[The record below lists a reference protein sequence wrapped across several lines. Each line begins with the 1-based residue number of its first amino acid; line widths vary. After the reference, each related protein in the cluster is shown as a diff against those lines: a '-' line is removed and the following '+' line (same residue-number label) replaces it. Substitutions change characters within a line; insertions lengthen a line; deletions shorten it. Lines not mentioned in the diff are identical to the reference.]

1 MPFQNTLQAK
11 SSRYITL
18 CLLATIPHPQR
29 PTGLRNMSTIARFD
43 VLIIGSGAAGMS
55 LALQLPTSLKVAVLS
70 KTQLGSGSTFWAQ
83 GGMAAVLHDRDTVQ
97 AHVDDTLSAGAGLC
111 HEPAVQFTVGRSR
124 QIVDWLV
131 SQGMNFDLRE
141 DQQDAEFRE
150 FHLTMEGGHSHRRVI
165 HAADQTGR
173 ALSEV
178 LATRA
183 AEAPN
188 ITMLT
193 DRCLVDVIKTGSR
206 VCGAYLLRT
215 GDNIVETVSAG
226 AVVLATGGA
235 SKAYRYTTNPDGAS
249 GDGIAVAWRAGC
261 RVANLEFNQF
271 HPTCLYHPES
281 RSFLMTEALRGE
293 GATLHL
299 PDGQRFISHFD
310 DREELAP
317 RDIVARAI
325 DFEMKRLGADCV
337 FLDISHQPADLITRH
352 FPQAYERCL
361 ALGIDITR
369 DRIPVVPA
377 AHYTC
382 GGVVVDQYGASDVPG
397 LYVVGESACTG
408 LHGANRMAS
417 NSLLECFVYA
427 QSASQHIAE
436 SVTGELTPPET
447 WDDSRVS
454 DSDEEVVIQHNWQE
468 LRRLM
473 WDYVGIVRTSRR
485 LQHAADRIALL
496 EKEVSGYY
504 GRFQITRPLLEM
516 RNLARV
522 SSLMVQCAA
531 NRHESRGLHYN
542 SDFPATA
549 SVARDSILI
558 PTHFDADTALN
569 GPTDRL
575 PHYNQ

>member
-18 CLLATIPHPQR
+18 CLIATIPHPQR
-29 PTGLRNMSTIARFD
+29 TTGLRNMSTIARFD

-97 AHVDDTLSAGAGLC
+97 AHVSDTLSAGAGLC

-124 QIVDWLV
+124 QIVDWLI

-150 FHLTMEGGHSHRRVI
+150 FHLTTEGGHSHRRVI

-183 AEAPN
+183 AEASN

-193 DRCLVDVIKTGSR
+193 DRCLVDVIKAGSR
-206 VCGAYLLRT
+206 VCGAYLLST
-215 GDNIVETVSAG
+215 GDSTVETVSAG

-299 PDGQRFISHFD
+299 PGGQRFMSDFD
-310 DREELAP
+310 DRGELAP

-325 DFEMKRLGADCV
+325 DFEMKRLGAECV

-427 QSASQHIAE
+427 QSAAQHIAD
-436 SVTGELTPPET
+436 SITGELALPET
-447 WDDSRVS
+447 WDDSRVR

-496 EKEVSGYY
+496 EKEVAGYY

-531 NRHESRGLHYN
+531 ARRESRGLHHN
-542 SDFPATA
+542 SDFPDTA

-575 PHYNQ
+575 PHYHQ

>member
-1 MPFQNTLQAK
+1 
-11 SSRYITL
+11 
-18 CLLATIPHPQR
+18 
-29 PTGLRNMSTIARFD
+29 
-43 VLIIGSGAAGMS
+43 
-55 LALQLPTSLKVAVLS
+55 
-70 KTQLGSGSTFWAQ
+70 
-83 GGMAAVLHDRDTVQ
+83 MAAVLHDRDTVQ

-124 QIVDWLV
+124 QIVDWLI

-193 DRCLVDVIKTGSR
+193 DRCLVDVIKAGSQ

-215 GDNIVETVSAG
+215 GDNIVETVSAA

-235 SKAYRYTTNPDGAS
+235 SKAYRYTTNPNGAS

-271 HPTCLYHPES
+271 HPTCLYHPDS

-299 PDGQRFISHFD
+299 PDGQRFMSDFD
-310 DREELAP
+310 NREELAP

-325 DFEMKRLGADCV
+325 DFEMKRLGAECV
-337 FLDISHQPADLITRH
+337 FLDISHQPADLITRQ

-361 ALGIDITR
+361 TLGIDITR

-427 QSASQHIAE
+427 QSAAQHIAN
-436 SVTGELTPPET
+436 SITGELAAPEI
-447 WDDSRVS
+447 WDDSRVR

-496 EKEVSGYY
+496 EKEVAGYY

-531 NRHESRGLHYN
+531 ERRESRGLHYN
-542 SDFPATA
+542 SDFPDIE

-558 PTHFDADTALN
+558 PTHFDADTALS
-569 GPTDRL
+569 GRTDRL
-575 PHYNQ
+575 PHYHQ

>member
-1 MPFQNTLQAK
+1 
-11 SSRYITL
+11 
-18 CLLATIPHPQR
+18 
-29 PTGLRNMSTIARFD
+29 MSTIARFD

-111 HEPAVQFTVGRSR
+111 HEPAVQFTLGRSR
-124 QIVDWLV
+124 QIVDWLI

-193 DRCLVDVIKTGSR
+193 DRCLVDVIKAGSR
-206 VCGAYLLRT
+206 VCGAYLLST
-215 GDNIVETVSAG
+215 GNNTVGTVSAS

-249 GDGIAVAWRAGC
+249 GDGIAAAWRAGC

-271 HPTCLYHPES
+271 HPTCLYHSAS

-299 PDGQRFISHFD
+299 PNGQRFMSDFD
-310 DREELAP
+310 DRGELAP

-325 DFEMKRLGADCV
+325 DYEMKRLGADCV
-337 FLDISHQPADLITRH
+337 FLDISHQPAELITRH

-361 ALGIDITR
+361 ALGIDITH

-427 QSASQHIAE
+427 HSAAQHIAE
-436 SVTGELTPPET
+436 SIAGELTPPEI
-447 WDDSRVS
+447 WDDSRVR

-485 LQHAADRIALL
+485 LEHAADRIALL

-531 NRHESRGLHYN
+531 ERCESRGLHYN
-542 SDFPATA
+542 SDFPNAA
-549 SVARDSILI
+549 SAARDSILI

-575 PHYNQ
+575 PHYHE

>member
-1 MPFQNTLQAK
+1 
-11 SSRYITL
+11 
-18 CLLATIPHPQR
+18 
-29 PTGLRNMSTIARFD
+29 
-43 VLIIGSGAAGMS
+43 
-55 LALQLPTSLKVAVLS
+55 
-70 KTQLGSGSTFWAQ
+70 
-83 GGMAAVLHDRDTVQ
+83 
-97 AHVDDTLSAGAGLC
+97 
-111 HEPAVQFTVGRSR
+111 
-124 QIVDWLV
+124 
-131 SQGMNFDLRE
+131 
-141 DQQDAEFRE
+141 
-150 FHLTMEGGHSHRRVI
+150 
-165 HAADQTGR
+165 
-173 ALSEV
+173 
-178 LATRA
+178 
-183 AEAPN
+183 
-188 ITMLT
+188 
-193 DRCLVDVIKTGSR
+193 
-206 VCGAYLLRT
+206 
-215 GDNIVETVSAG
+215 
-226 AVVLATGGA
+226 
-235 SKAYRYTTNPDGAS
+235 
-249 GDGIAVAWRAGC
+249 
-261 RVANLEFNQF
+261 VANLEFNQF

-299 PDGQRFISHFD
+299 PDGQRFMPDFD

-352 FPQAYERCL
+352 FPQAHERCL

-369 DRIPVVPA
+369 ERIPVVPA

-427 QSASQHIAE
+427 QSAAQHIAE
-436 SVTGELTPPET
+436 SITGELTPSET
-447 WDDSRVS
+447 WDDSRVR

-485 LQHAADRIALL
+485 LEHAADRIALL

-531 NRHESRGLHYN
+531 DRQESRGLHYN
-542 SDFPATA
+542 SDFPDTA

-558 PTHFDADTALN
+558 PPRFDADTALN

-575 PHYNQ
+575 PDYHL

>member
-1 MPFQNTLQAK
+1 MPNLTQ
-11 SSRYITL
+11 Y
-18 CLLATIPHPQR
+18 
-29 PTGLRNMSTIARFD
+29 D
-43 VLIIGSGAAGMS
+43 VLVVGSGAAGMS
-55 LALQLPTSLKVAVLS
+55 LALQLPTTLRVAVLS
-70 KTQLGSGSTFWAQ
+70 KSQLGSGSTFWAQ

-111 HEPAVQFTVGRSR
+111 HEPAVRFTVSRSR
-124 QIVDWLV
+124 QTVDWLV

-141 DQQDAEFRE
+141 DQADDEFRE

-178 LATRA
+178 LASRV
-183 AEAPN
+183 AEASH
-188 ITMLT
+188 ITLLT
-193 DRCLVDVIKTGSR
+193 DRCLVDVIKAGSR
-206 VCGAYLLRT
+206 VCGAYLLQIH
-215 GDNIVETVSAG
+215 NNEVETVKAD

-271 HPTCLYHPES
+271 HPTCLYHPDS
-281 RSFLMTEALRGE
+281 KSFLMTEALRGE

-299 PDGQRFISHFD
+299 PDGDRFMPRFD
-310 DREELAP
+310 ARSELAP

-325 DFEMKRLGADCV
+325 DHEMKRLGAECV
-337 FLDISHQPADLITRH
+337 YLDISHRPTDFIVKH

-361 ALGIDITR
+361 RLGLDITTS
-369 DRIPVVPA
+369 RIPVVPA

-382 GGVVVDQYGASDVPG
+382 GGVVVDQHGATDVPG
-397 LYVVGESACTG
+397 LYVIGESACTG

-427 QSASQHIAE
+427 QSAAQHIGATITRSE
-436 SVTGELTPPET
+436 IKPDA
-447 WDDSRVS
+447 WDDSRVK
-454 DSDEEVVIQHNWQE
+454 DSDEEVIIQHNWQE

-485 LQHAADRIALL
+485 LDYAAERIELL
-496 EKEVSGYY
+496 EREVSGYY
-504 GRFQITRPLLEM
+504 ARFQITKPLLEM

-522 SSLMVQCAA
+522 AQLMVQCAGE
-531 NRHESRGLHYN
+531 RRESRGLHYN
-542 SDFPATA
+542 SDYPEINDL
-549 SVARDSILI
+549 ARDSILV
-558 PTHFDADTALN
+558 PEHCDRTAALAGPADQLPAYTA
-569 GPTDRL
+569 
-575 PHYNQ
+575 

>member
-1 MPFQNTLQAK
+1 MPLQNTLQAK

-18 CLLATIPHPQR
+18 CLIATIPHPQR

-124 QIVDWLV
+124 QIVDWLI

-408 LHGANRMAS
+408 IARGEPHGQQLSARVLRLRTVRGTTHRRVDHWRTRAAGD
-417 NSLLECFVYA
+417 LGR
-427 QSASQHIAE
+427 QSCQ
-436 SVTGELTPPET
+436 
-447 WDDSRVS
+447 R
-454 DSDEEVVIQHNWQE
+454 
-468 LRRLM
+468 LRR
-473 WDYVGIVRTSRR
+473 G
-485 LQHAADRIALL
+485 
-496 EKEVSGYY
+496 SG
-504 GRFQITRPLLEM
+504 
-516 RNLARV
+516 
-522 SSLMVQCAA
+522 
-531 NRHESRGLHYN
+531 
-542 SDFPATA
+542 
-549 SVARDSILI
+549 DS
-558 PTHFDADTALN
+558 A
-569 GPTDRL
+569 
-575 PHYNQ
+575 

>member
-1 MPFQNTLQAK
+1 MPNLTQ
-11 SSRYITL
+11 Y
-18 CLLATIPHPQR
+18 
-29 PTGLRNMSTIARFD
+29 D
-43 VLIIGSGAAGMS
+43 VLVVGSGAAGMS
-55 LALQLPTSLKVAVLS
+55 LALQLPTTLRVAVLS
-70 KTQLGSGSTFWAQ
+70 KSQLGSGSTFWAQ

-111 HEPAVQFTVGRSR
+111 HEPAVRFTVSRSR
-124 QIVDWLV
+124 QTVDWLV

-141 DQQDAEFRE
+141 DQADDEFRE

-178 LATRA
+178 LASRV
-183 AEAPN
+183 AEASH
-188 ITMLT
+188 ITLLT
-193 DRCLVDVIKTGSR
+193 DRCLVDVIKAGSR
-206 VCGAYLLRT
+206 VCGAYLLQIH
-215 GDNIVETVSAG
+215 NNEVETVKAD

-271 HPTCLYHPES
+271 HPTCLYHPDS
-281 RSFLMTEALRGE
+281 KSFLMTEALRGE

-299 PDGQRFISHFD
+299 PDGDRFMPRFD
-310 DREELAP
+310 DRSELAP

-325 DFEMKRLGADCV
+325 DHEMKRLGAECV
-337 FLDISHQPADLITRH
+337 YLDISHRPTDFIVKH

-361 ALGIDITR
+361 GLGLDITTS
-369 DRIPVVPA
+369 RIPVVPA

-382 GGVVVDQYGASDVPG
+382 GGVVVDQHGATDVPG
-397 LYVVGESACTG
+397 LYVIGESACTG

-427 QSASQHIAE
+427 QSAAQHIGATITRSE
-436 SVTGELTPPET
+436 IKPDA
-447 WDDSRVS
+447 WDDSRVK
-454 DSDEEVVIQHNWQE
+454 DSDEEVIIQHNWQE

-485 LQHAADRIALL
+485 LDYAAERIELL
-496 EKEVSGYY
+496 EREVSGYY
-504 GRFQITRPLLEM
+504 ARFQITKPLLEM

-522 SSLMVQCAA
+522 AQLMVQCA
-531 NRHESRGLHYN
+531 NGRKESRGLHYN
-542 SDFPATA
+542 SDYPQSSNIT
-549 SVARDSILI
+549 RDSILV
-558 PTHFDADTALN
+558 PAHCNRNTALA
-569 GPTDRL
+569 GPLDQL
-575 PHYNQ
+575 PAYSV

>member
-1 MPFQNTLQAK
+1 
-11 SSRYITL
+11 
-18 CLLATIPHPQR
+18 
-29 PTGLRNMSTIARFD
+29 MSTIARFD

-124 QIVDWLV
+124 QIVDWLI

-150 FHLTMEGGHSHRRVI
+150 FHLTMEGGHSHRRVV

-193 DRCLVDVIKTGSR
+193 DRCLVDVFKAGSR
-206 VCGAYLLRT
+206 VCGAYLLST
-215 GDNIVETVSAG
+215 GDNTVETVSAG

-261 RVANLEFNQF
+261 RVANMEFNQF

-299 PDGQRFISHFD
+299 PNGQRFMSDFD

-325 DFEMKRLGADCV
+325 DHEMKRLGADCI
-337 FLDISHQPADLITRH
+337 FLDISHQPAELITRH

-361 ALGIDITR
+361 ELGIDITH
-369 DRIPVVPA
+369 DQIPVVPA

-427 QSASQHIAE
+427 QSAAQHIAE
-436 SVTGELTPPET
+436 SITGELTPPKT
-447 WDDSRVS
+447 WDDSRVR

-485 LQHAADRIALL
+485 LEHAADRIALL
-496 EKEVSGYY
+496 EKEVLGYY

-531 NRHESRGLHYN
+531 ERRESRGLHYT
-542 SDFPATA
+542 SDFPDTA

-558 PTHFDADTALN
+558 PAHFDPDTALN
-569 GPTDRL
+569 GPIDRL
-575 PHYNQ
+575 PHYHQ

>member
-55 LALQLPTSLKVAVLS
+55 LALQLPTSLKVAVVS
-70 KTQLGSGSTFWAQ
+70 KTHLGSGSTFWAQ

-124 QIVDWLV
+124 QIVDWLI

-193 DRCLVDVIKTGSR
+193 DRCLVDVIKAGSR

-215 GDNIVETVSAG
+215 GDNIVETVSAS

-299 PDGQRFISHFD
+299 PDGQRFMPGFD

-337 FLDISHQPADLITRH
+337 FLDISHQPTDLITRH
-352 FPQAYERCL
+352 FPQAHERCL

-427 QSASQHIAE
+427 QSAAQHIAE
-436 SVTGELTPPET
+436 SITGELTPPET
-447 WDDSRVS
+447 WDDSRVR

-485 LQHAADRIALL
+485 LEHAADRIALL
-496 EKEVSGYY
+496 EKEVAGYY

-531 NRHESRGLHYN
+531 DRLESRGLHYN
-542 SDFPATA
+542 SDFPDTA

-558 PTHFDADTALN
+558 PAHFDADTALN

-575 PHYNQ
+575 PHYHQ